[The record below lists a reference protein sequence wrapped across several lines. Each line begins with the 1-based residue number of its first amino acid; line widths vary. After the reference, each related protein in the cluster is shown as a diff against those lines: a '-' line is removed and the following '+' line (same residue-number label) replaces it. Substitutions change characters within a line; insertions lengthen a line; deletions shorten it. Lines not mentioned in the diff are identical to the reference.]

1 MTSIEQFSQQA
12 ELAQAAYAIVT
23 KGMFGDDEKYID
35 ALKGANMSQS
45 QAEAFAAEWTVVDSA
60 EFDNGAAATI
70 FKNVKTGVCYL
81 AVRGT
86 EPSDAADYAAD
97 AFLAAGF
104 SSYTN
109 PQFWSLEDQV
119 QEWINDG
126 DLPASFTVT
135 GHSLG
140 GYLATPGC

>member
-1 MTSIEQFSQQA
+1 MSAITEASQQA
-12 ELAQAAYAIVT
+12 DFAQAAYATVT
-23 KGMFGDDEKYID
+23 KGMVKQNYID
-35 ALKGANMSQS
+35 ALVNGAKMSQS
-45 QAEAFAAEWTVVDSA
+45 QAKAFAAEWTVVDSA

-70 FKNVKTGVCYL
+70 FKNKNGVCYL
-81 AVRGT
+81 AIRGT
-86 EPSDAADYAAD
+86 EDDPVDPNDYAAD

-104 SSYTN
+104 PSYTN

-140 GYLATPGC
+140 GYLAAPGC